1 MKKILL
7 FIRNFILSLL
17 VLVIICAGALLY
29 TGYQRYL
36 DEIDNYPV
44 EVALTNIEADKDF
57 VSYDDISKDLTNAL
71 VAIEDHRFF
80 LRDGIDIIAIA
91 RAFITN
97 LNNKTIAEGGSTI
110 TQQLAKN
117 IYFNHNVSLTRKVA
131 EIFFV
136 YDIESKFSKQKILS
150 YYANIIY
157 YGDGYYGIK
166 KASEG
171 YFHKDCSELTLFE
184 ASLLAGLP
192 QSPSNYQLSSG
203 LDLALKRQ
211 QQVLKAMYTYDFISE
226 KEYNDCL
233 NMQQTFNMEDYQ

>member
-1 MKKILL
+1 MKKILSV
-7 FIRNFILSLL
+7 IKNFILTLLIL
-17 VLVIICAGALLY
+17 VLIVTVAFGY

-36 DEIDNYPV
+36 DEIDTYPT
-44 EVALTNIEADKDF
+44 EVALTNLEKDEDF
-57 VSYDDISKDLTNAL
+57 VSYDLISKDLTNAL

-80 LRDGIDIIAIA
+80 IRDGIDVIAIV

-97 LNNKTIAEGGSTI
+97 LNNKSISEGGSTI

-117 IYFNHNVSLTRKVA
+117 IYFSHNASLTRKVA

-136 YDIESKFSKQKILS
+136 YDIESKFTKEQILA

-166 KASEG
+166 QASEG

-192 QSPSNYQLSSG
+192 QSPSIYQLSSG
-203 LDLALKRQ
+203 LDLALNRQ
-211 QQVLKAMYTYDFISE
+211 KQVLKAMYTYDFISE
-226 KEYNDCL
+226 EDYNNCL
-233 NMQQTFNMEDYQ
+233 NMQETFSMEDYQ